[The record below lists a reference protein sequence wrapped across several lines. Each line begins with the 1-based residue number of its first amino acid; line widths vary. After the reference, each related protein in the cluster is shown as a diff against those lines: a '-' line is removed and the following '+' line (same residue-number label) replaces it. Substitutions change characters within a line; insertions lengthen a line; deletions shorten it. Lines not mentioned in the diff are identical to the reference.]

1 MTRKKDTAYRP
12 SQSHMEYVTT
22 KDGRKVRNTAFV
34 PRHNDGK
41 DKVFIEENS
50 HDFLSASED
59 TDDMDQPLTI
69 IEDAVDDISHDALP
83 EFARNILQRRLKYI
97 HEYNDHVMPLEE
109 NPAAVEAVRALEHIV
124 DLASEG
130 VNSDNLHKMQAV
142 IDDMPAAISQPS
154 WGFSASSRT
163 HNRDNITGNI
173 KSIVMVQYH
182 TLLGKYVDGNL
193 KFEAPER
200 ERNYRLIGTDEA
212 QKVLAESDTDF
223 METSTITGTDFQ
235 KIINMTSYDGNNIPS
250 PDTEIFPGVKAYG
263 LDGYIS
269 PQKEI
274 AMFVKNSQSEYL
286 WTVFPDK
293 ELYKRMEEL
302 ELDDV
307 SVTGV
312 INGREKGLAYT
323 VNTPS
328 GNTRTFMVY
337 EHRNTDSIIIN
348 GKTNWDSASG
358 ELPYVSDDK
367 YQYFSEI
374 PCENYGQAADQLV
387 YFLKLAQSGELED
400 DNELMHK
407 ASHIDWVARLSDTLG
422 APYDNYLKRTSPEE
436 YERIHKIK
444 NGKQTDD
451 EILQNLDFD

>member
-1 MTRKKDTAYRP
+1 MRRKKDTAHRP

-34 PRHNDGK
+34 SRHNNGR
-41 DKVFIEENS
+41 DKAFIKES
-50 HDFLSASED
+50 PHDFFSASED
-59 TDDMDQPLTI
+59 ADDMDQPLTI
-69 IEDAVDDISHDALP
+69 IEDAIDDMSQDILP
-83 EFARNILQRRLKYI
+83 DFAGNILQRRLKYI
-97 HEYNDHVMPLEE
+97 HEYNNHVMPLEE
-109 NPAAVEAVRALEHIV
+109 NPEAVEAVRALEHIV

-130 VNSDNLHKMQAV
+130 ANSDNLHKMRAI
-142 IDDMPAAISQPS
+142 IDDMPAAIPQLS
-154 WGFSASSRT
+154 WDFSTSART
-163 HNRDNITGNI
+163 HDRDNITGNI
-173 KSIVMVQYH
+173 KSLAMVQYH
-182 TLLGKYVDGNL
+182 VLLGKYVDDNME
-193 KFEAPER
+193 FEAPER
-200 ERNYRLIGTDEA
+200 ERNSRLIGTNEA
-212 QKVLAESDTDF
+212 QKVLAAGDTDF
-223 METSTITGTDFQ
+223 MKTSTITGTDFQ
-235 KIINMTSYDGNNIPS
+235 EVINMASYDGNNIPS
-250 PDTEIFPGVKAYG
+250 VDTEIFPGVGVYE

-269 PQKEI
+269 PQKEM

-286 WTVFPDK
+286 WGVFPDK
-293 ELYKRMEEL
+293 ELRKRMEEL
-302 ELDDV
+302 ELDNV

-374 PCENYGQAADQLV
+374 PCENYGEAADQLV

-422 APYDNYLKRTSPEE
+422 APYDDYLMRTSPEE
-436 YERIHKIK
+436 YDRISKIK
-444 NGKQTDD
+444 NGKQNDD
-451 EILQNLDFD
+451 EILQSLDFD